1 MGVKG
6 TKQRPTVDEDLK
18 FSLTFICV
26 ESSLAM
32 PRERGQYHQIQ
43 IERTMSITVATF
55 SEILTYDMLLLAG
68 TQLMLP
74 FFLH

>member
-1 MGVKG
+1 
-6 TKQRPTVDEDLK
+6 
-18 FSLTFICV
+18 
-26 ESSLAM
+26 M

-74 FFLH
+74 FFVH